1 MEATMSDIPA
11 NGPAELTWY
20 GEVPRSIK
28 QPMIFGIAI
37 IGVAFGGFGVWAS
50 TAPLAAA
57 VISSGSFVATGEN
70 KIIQHLEGGIIKD
83 LGVHEGD
90 QVVADQVV
98 MTLDETSALSGEQQL
113 RLRQVRLEAI
123 RARLVA
129 QVSGARQYTSPD
141 LPVDAD
147 LQSEVSEIA
156 ASQQAHFSAWRDK
169 LDNDLQL
176 YEQNIAGLDF
186 RHGGEQSQLDSM
198 MAQRELLVAEM
209 QSKATLLDKG
219 LVTRSEVFEIQR
231 AVADADG
238 DIARLQAEMQEI
250 EAQILKFRGEMVQ
263 TTGAARNASLQ
274 EMQAVETELDTVS
287 EQMRQ
292 ARSVLSRTQIKSPVA
307 GTVIRLY
314 YHTTGGV
321 VESGKPIME
330 ILPSGVPLIIEAPIS
345 RNQIDDVKQ
354 GQEATIRLTALNQRV
369 TPVLTGTV
377 FYVSAD
383 SLPDTSAGQAGRE
396 VYLARVSVSADQIAR
411 VPGFS
416 PTPGMPAEIM
426 IQTTERTFLEYLMK
440 PVADSMSRAFREN

>member
-1 MEATMSDIPA
+1 MSDIPA
-11 NGPAELTWY
+11 SGPSELTWY
-20 GEVPRSIK
+20 GEVPRSIRR
-28 QPMIFGIAI
+28 PMIFGLAI
-37 IGVAFGGFGVWAS
+37 VGVAFGGFGVWAS

-57 VISSGSFVATGEN
+57 VISAGSFVATGEN

-83 LGVHEGD
+83 LGVREGD
-90 QVVADQVV
+90 LVAADQVV

-123 RARLVA
+123 RARLAA
-129 QVSGARQYTSPD
+129 QVSGARQYASPD
-141 LPVDAD
+141 IAVDAD
-147 LQSEVSEIA
+147 LQIEVAEIA
-156 ASQQAHFSAWRDK
+156 ASQRAHFQAWRDK

-176 YEQNIAGLDF
+176 YEQNIAGLEF
-186 RHGGEQSQLDSM
+186 RHAGEQSQLDSM
-198 MAQRELLVAEM
+198 MAQRDLLIAEM

-219 LVTRSEVFEIQR
+219 LVTRSEVFEVQR

-263 TTGAARNASLQ
+263 TTGAAQNASLQ

-354 GQEATIRLTALNQRV
+354 GQEATVRLTALNQRV
-369 TPVLTGTV
+369 TPVLSGTV

-383 SLPDTSAGQAGRE
+383 SLPDTSAGQSGRE
-396 VYLARVSVSADQIAR
+396 VYLARVSVSAEQIAR